1 MHVYT
6 YSAKDVIVVPS
17 GDYKIKINRNS
28 ILDPPI
34 LVRVSRSG
42 RKSKKLIKEE
52 FNVLDNF
59 AQYTLKSIKT
69 TFSPSYYILD
79 DSKPLFLNNIEGLF
93 EFNLRGLHKHL
104 NDAPKI
110 IQVTLLKNGKKN
122 ALYHI
127 LSIPHPSKKINE
139 NKKIPSKLNK
149 IYIQAEQD
157 NYLFHIQQSDP
168 DLLVRINKVL
178 R

>member
-1 MHVYT
+1 M
-6 YSAKDVIVVPS
+6 
-17 GDYKIKINRNS
+17 
-28 ILDPPI
+28 
-34 LVRVSRSG
+34 
-42 RKSKKLIKEE
+42 
-52 FNVLDNF
+52 
-59 AQYTLKSIKT
+59 
-69 TFSPSYYILD
+69 
-79 DSKPLFLNNIEGLF
+79 
-93 EFNLRGLHKHL
+93 RGLHKHL

-110 IQVTLLKNGKKN
+110 IQVTLLKNGKKK